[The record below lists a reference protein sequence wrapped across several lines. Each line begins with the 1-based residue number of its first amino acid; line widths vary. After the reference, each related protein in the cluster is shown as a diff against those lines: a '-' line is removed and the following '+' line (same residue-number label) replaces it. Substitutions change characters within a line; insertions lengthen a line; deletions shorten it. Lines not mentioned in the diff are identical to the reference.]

1 MIRSLNVLY
10 LTSCGCYPSALETL
24 CNYIYIGR
32 GLDGRFVWMLDSEGQ
47 ISADL
52 ASVVYKMK
60 L

>member
-10 LTSCGCYPSALETL
+10 LTSRGCYPSALEIL
-24 CNYIYIGR
+24 CDYIYLGR
-32 GLDGRFVWMLDSEGQ
+32 RLDGRVVWILDSEGQ